1 MNYTET
7 RIPHRESSRKK
18 RQHQA
23 GIGCFPHMPAI
34 PALGSPGTGCQT
46 SLSYRASPG
55 PCSDFS
61 GYALTV
67 QLSSGFLVESNPR
80 GSQSIRLCLP
90 SPYLFFHLSPSN
102 LLSPLSI
109 TPSTSHPLIQG
120 PFLSRAHTSSL
131 ILLEVFSYYLGP
143 VTCPP
148 ELQTALLG

>member
-80 GSQSIRLCLP
+80 GLLTLTLLIFPSFSFQFTVSPLYHSFHEPPSHSGPIFVPSTHIIFNSPRSFFLLSWTCDLP
-90 SPYLFFHLSPSN
+90 S
-102 LLSPLSI
+102 
-109 TPSTSHPLIQG
+109 
-120 PFLSRAHTSSL
+120 
-131 ILLEVFSYYLGP
+131 
-143 VTCPP
+143 
-148 ELQTALLG
+148 